1 MCGCKRRREAR
12 AAWLEQRA
20 AGGGRCGRG
29 FGPGAGPPFRPPFM
43 GGLFGRWRDTPRT
56 YRDGNPSQ
64 LQPLN
69 PRDVTIPRDV
79 EKATSPQGPQPSQPQ
94 QPPQPPQKDVGRVS
108 FMSGPFSRWRDSV
121 RSDTKSDVRRES
133 TTTLPPR
140 YASGVTDVPRLDKE
154 KRESLPPTYDA
165 ATKY

>member
-12 AAWLEQRA
+12 AAWVEQRA

-43 GGLFGRWRDTPRT
+43 GGPFGRWRDTPRN
-56 YRDGNPSQ
+56 YGDGDPSQ
-64 LQPLN
+64 SQPLN
-69 PRDVTIPRDV
+69 PRDRTVLRDV
-79 EKATSPQGPQPSQPQ
+79 EKAAAPQHAQYSEPQ
-94 QPPQPPQKDVGRVS
+94 QPPQPPHKDVGRVS
-108 FMSGPFSRWRDSV
+108 FMSGPFSRLRDSV
-121 RSDTKSDVRRES
+121 RSDTRMDIRRDS

-140 YASGVTDVPRLDKE
+140 YASGVTDTLQTGKE